1 MASGSGGSADRPVLF
16 LSGDKALPTMPT
28 QLAASGLR
36 VEQLCVYETQ
46 PRPDLVAALET
57 YAAGAGHPPAWVGA
71 FSPSG
76 VYAARPVLDAWAR
89 QTTRFA
95 AIGPTTAAALV
106 ECSLVAA
113 AVAEAPTP
121 AGLAAAIAKAEQQD
135 AS

>member
-1 MASGSGGSADRPVLF
+1 MLF
-16 LSGDKALPTMPT
+16 LAGDKALPTMPT
-28 QLAASGLR
+28 QLTAAGFR

-46 PRPDLVAALET
+46 PRPDLAAALEA
-57 YAAGAGHPPAWVGA
+57 YAAGVAHPPAWVGV

-76 VYAARPVLDAWAR
+76 AHAARPVLDAWAR
-89 QTTRFA
+89 QGTRFA

-121 AGLAAAIAKAEQQD
+121 AGLAAAIAEAEQQG
-135 AS
+135 AP